1 MFNLYFAEKRKQEND
16 DKEKKAKDFLKYR
29 RKFKSKK

>member
-1 MFNLYFAEKRKQEND
+1 MFNLYVSEKRKQEND
-16 DKEKKAKDFLKYR
+16 EKVKKAKDFLKYR

>member
-1 MFNLYFAEKRKQEND
+1 MFNLYVAERRKREND
-16 DKEKKAKDFLKYR
+16 EKEKKAKDFLKYR